1 MPVPRVFIAATHQN
15 NGKTTL
21 SLGLLGWL
29 RNRRKNMGYMK
40 PVGQRTVAAEGVLVD
55 EDALLME
62 RVYATGADLRDMN
75 PVTVGQGFT
84 SEYILRGQSNEL
96 EKRIIDSFERISAG
110 RDFVVIEGTGHAGVG
125 SVLNLSNARVAKILE
140 APVVMV
146 APGGVGR
153 PIDEVALNRE
163 LLIKEG
169 VELAGVVINKVQ
181 ANKYEHIRKLVSRGF
196 ERLGIRVVGVLPF
209 DEVLS
214 APTVGEV
221 LEEVGAELISEP
233 GEDLSLNR
241 TVKHYLVGAMSTH
254 QALDYFSPGSLV
266 IIPSDRE
273 DVILA
278 AIGVIMADN
287 KRNLETVA
295 GIILT
300 GKSLPHPAIMDLIRH
315 SRVPIMACA
324 LDTFSVASQVHDL
337 MVKIRPNDQ
346 PKIEHATKLVSQY
359 FNFPMIYPDENAGF

>member
-1 MPVPRVFIAATHQN
+1 MSVPRVYIAATHQN

-21 SLGLLGWL
+21 SLGLLGLL
-29 RNRRKNMGYMK
+29 RSRQLRMGYMK
-40 PVGQRTVAAEGVLVD
+40 PVGQRTVAAEGLQVD

-62 RVYATGADLRDMN
+62 KVFSTGAALADMS

-96 EKRIIDSFERISAG
+96 EKRIIESFERISAG

-125 SVLNLSNARVAKILE
+125 SVFNLSNARVAKILE
-140 APVVMV
+140 APVIMV
-146 APGGVGR
+146 APGGLGR
-153 PIDEVALNRE
+153 PIDEVTLNRA
-163 LLIKEG
+163 LLDKEG
-169 VELAGVVINKVQ
+169 VDLAGVVINKVQ
-181 ANKYEHIRKLVSRGF
+181 LTKYEHVRKLVSRGF
-196 ERLGIRVVGVLPF
+196 ERLGVRVIGVLPY

-214 APTVGEV
+214 APTIGEV
-221 LEEVGAELISEP
+221 LEETGSELVSESGDEEHLGRP
-233 GEDLSLNR
+233 
-241 TVKHYLVGAMSTH
+241 VKNYLVGAMSTH

-278 AIGVIMADN
+278 AIGVTLTDK

-300 GKSLPHPAIMDLIRH
+300 GKSMPHPAIQDLIRH
-315 SRVPIMACA
+315 SRVPIMSCPK
-324 LDTFSVASQVHDL
+324 DTFSVASQVHDL
-337 MVKIRPNDQ
+337 MAKIRPTDTA
-346 PKIEHATKLVSQY
+346 KIEHATRLVSQY
-359 FNFPMIYPDENAGF
+359 IDFQKIQDSVGG